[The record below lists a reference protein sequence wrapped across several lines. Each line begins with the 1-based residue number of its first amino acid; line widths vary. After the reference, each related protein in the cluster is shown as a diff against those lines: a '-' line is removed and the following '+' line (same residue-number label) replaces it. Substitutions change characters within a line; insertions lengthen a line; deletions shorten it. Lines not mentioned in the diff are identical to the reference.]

1 MASSSTSSQQAPG
14 VPAAGPSLLL
24 LALPLTLS
32 TLLLVLFA
40 VVVNR
45 QQQQAQQ
52 LAELQLRVQKL
63 ENSRALERT
72 SVLEEQMRT
81 MLTRLQA
88 MEKGG
93 QLLLALER
101 QQQLLQQDLQQLRNS
116 LIGRGGDSL
125 DPSVDPSATSKPL
138 RPSPINPRQP
148 RPPLT
153 APGAP

>member
-1 MASSSTSSQQAPG
+1 MKTYSKQST
-14 VPAAGPSLLL
+14 
-24 LALPLTLS
+24 
-32 TLLLVLFA
+32 
-40 VVVNR
+40 
-45 QQQQAQQ
+45 QAQQ

-101 QQQLLQQDLQQLRNS
+101 QQQLLQQDLQQLLALGLQVVEQADHFERLERQAVRLVDDQHGPS
-116 LIGRGGDSL
+116 TGRC
-125 DPSVDPSATSKPL
+125 
-138 RPSPINPRQP
+138 
-148 RPPLT
+148 
-153 APGAP
+153 